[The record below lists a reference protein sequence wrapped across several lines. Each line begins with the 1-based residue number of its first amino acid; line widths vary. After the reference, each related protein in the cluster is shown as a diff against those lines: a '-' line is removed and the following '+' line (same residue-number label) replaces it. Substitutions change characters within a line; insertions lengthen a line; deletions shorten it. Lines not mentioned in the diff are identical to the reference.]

1 MYHGPRAWIKVTF
14 SDPPHAQGHKRS
26 PKVSLRG
33 DKGFQVY
40 LNSTNE
46 QGNIVGWLND
56 GKIGSKYLEI
66 NQSEWLVIFNLLSR
80 VLTIAQGRQ
89 LEYPNTFKKFPN
101 CTHF

>member
-1 MYHGPRAWIKVTF
+1 MLNIGILAEQDYQYFPDKVLMYHGPKAWIKVTF

-26 PKVSLRG
+26 PKVFLLG

-66 NQSEWLVIFNLLSR
+66 NQS
-80 VLTIAQGRQ
+80 
-89 LEYPNTFKKFPN
+89 
-101 CTHF
+101 